1 MKKYVLAIILL
12 LCSACG
18 NEKEMFQG
26 YVEGE
31 YLYLSSSRS
40 GRLEKLHVAK
50 GEQIQKDTLVFEL
63 ENASEKHAL
72 TQAKGEMQSALAQLN
87 DMKVGK
93 RPEEIAMATAML
105 NQARAE
111 AKNANV
117 LLKRNEELA
126 AKGAIS
132 KQDLDTLRAHA
143 KASNEKVSELQH
155 QVDVYQL
162 PNREQQIEAQNARY
176 EAAQAMVAQ
185 KEWDLAQKQLFAPSA
200 GLVFDTLY
208 KEGEWVQAGSPVVWL
223 LLQDEIKIRFYIPEE
238 LFSTVQYGQ
247 KVFVHVD
254 GSADGTGQEYSAI
267 INYIS
272 QSCEFTPPVIYSNET
287 RSKLVYMI
295 EAVPEDMEV
304 RKILHAGQPVSVS
317 LAE

>member
-1 MKKYVLAIILL
+1 MKKYLLVLAFLF
-12 LCSACG
+12 CAACG
-18 NEKEMFQG
+18 NEKEVFQG

-50 GEQIQKDTLVFEL
+50 GEQIEKDSLVFEL
-63 ENASEKHAL
+63 ENASEKHSL
-72 TQAKGEMQSALAQLN
+72 KQAEEEMNSALAMLE
-87 DMKVGK
+87 DMKLGK
-93 RPEEIAMATAML
+93 RPEEIAMAKAML

-143 KASNEKVSELQH
+143 KTSNEKVAELAY
-155 QVDVYQL
+155 QVEIYQL
-162 PNREQQIEAQNARY
+162 PDRAQQIEAQKARV
-176 EAAQAMVAQ
+176 EAAKAGVAQ
-185 KEWDLAQKQLFAPSA
+185 REWDLAQKQLFSPEQAI
-200 GLVFDTLY
+200 VYDTLY

-223 LLQDEIKIRFYIPEE
+223 LLQEQIKVRFYIPEE
-238 LFSTVQYGQ
+238 KFSQVQYGQ

-254 GSADGTGQEYSAI
+254 GAPKEYSAV
-267 INYIS
+267 IS
-272 QSCEFTPPVIYSNET
+272 YLSPSAEYTPPVIYSNET

-295 EAVPEDMEV
+295 EALPEDKEV
-304 RKILHAGQPVSVS
+304 RKLLHAGQPVSVR

>member
-1 MKKYVLAIILL
+1 MKKYLLAIMLL
-12 LCSACG
+12 FCSACG
-18 NEKEMFQG
+18 NENDFYQG

-31 YLYLSSSRS
+31 YLYLASSRS
-40 GRLEKLHVAK
+40 GRLEKMHVAK
-50 GEQIQKDTLVFEL
+50 GEQIQRDTIIFEL

-72 TQAKGEMQSALAQLN
+72 DQAKGEMQSALAQLN

-143 KASNEKVSELQH
+143 RSSNEKVSELMH
-155 QVDVYQL
+155 QVEVYQL

-176 EAAQAMVAQ
+176 EAAKAIVAQ
-185 KEWDLAQKQLFAPSA
+185 KEWDLAQKQLYSPSA
-200 GLVFDTLY
+200 GLVYDTLY
-208 KEGEWVQAGSPVVWL
+208 NEGEWVPAGSPIVWL
-223 LLQDEIKIRFYIPEE
+223 LLQDKLKIRFYIPEE

-247 KVFVHVD
+247 KVLVHVD
-254 GSADGTGQEYSAI
+254 GAAQAYPAVIS
-267 INYIS
+267 YIS
-272 QSCEFTPPVIYSNET
+272 PSSEYTPPVIYSNET

-295 EAVPEDMEV
+295 EAIPEELEV
-304 RKILHAGQPVSVS
+304 RKLLHAGQPVSVS
-317 LAE
+317 LIE

>member
-1 MKKYVLAIILL
+1 MKKFLLALVFL

-18 NEKEMFQG
+18 SEKDMFQG

-40 GRLEKLHVAK
+40 GRLEKLHVVK
-50 GEQIQKDTLVFEL
+50 GEQIQKDMLVFEL
-63 ENASEKHAL
+63 ENESEKYAL
-72 TQAKGEMQSALAQLN
+72 AQAKGEMQSALAQLN

-117 LLKRNEELA
+117 LLKRNQELA

-132 KQDLDTLRAHA
+132 RQDLDTLRANA
-143 KASNEKVSELQH
+143 KAGNEKVSELMH
-155 QVDVYQL
+155 QVEVYQL
-162 PNREQQIEAQNARY
+162 PNREQQIEAQSARY
-176 EAAQAMVAQ
+176 EASKAIVAQ
-185 KEWDLAQKQLFAPSA
+185 REWDLVQKQLYSPSA
-200 GLVFDTLY
+200 GLVYDTLY
-208 KEGEWVQAGSPVVWL
+208 NEGEWVQAGSPVVWL
-223 LLQDEIKIRFYIPEE
+223 LLQDEIKIRFYVPEE
-238 LFSTVQYGQ
+238 LLSKVQYGQ
-247 KVFVHVD
+247 KVYVHVD
-254 GSADGTGQEYSAI
+254 GADQSYAAK

-272 QSCEFTPPVIYSNET
+272 PSCEYTPPVIYSNET

-295 EAVPEDMEV
+295 EAVPEELEV
-304 RKILHAGQPVSVS
+304 RKLLHAGQPVSVS
-317 LAE
+317 LSE

>member
-1 MKKYVLAIILL
+1 MKKYLFAALLL
-12 LCSACG
+12 LCAACG
-18 NEKEMFQG
+18 NENTLFQG

-40 GRLEKLHVAK
+40 GRLEKLHVVK
-50 GEQIQKDTLVFEL
+50 GEQIQKDMLVFEL
-63 ENASEKHAL
+63 ENASERHAL
-72 TQAKGEMQSALAQLN
+72 DQAKGEMQSALAQLS

-132 KQDLDTLRAHA
+132 RQDLDTLRAHA
-143 KASNEKVSELQH
+143 RSSNEKVSELRH
-155 QVDVYQL
+155 QVEVYQL

-176 EAAQAMVAQ
+176 EAAKALVSQR
-185 KEWDLAQKQLFAPSA
+185 EWDLAQKQLYSPSA
-200 GLVFDTLY
+200 GLVYDTLY
-208 KEGEWVQAGSPVVWL
+208 NEGEWVQAGSPVVWL
-223 LLQDEIKIRFYIPEE
+223 LLQDKIKIRFYIPEE
-238 LFSTVQYGQ
+238 LLSTVQYGQ

-254 GSADGTGQEYSAI
+254 GAGQEYAAI

-272 QSCEFTPPVIYSNET
+272 PSSEYTPPVIYSNET

-295 EAVPEDMEV
+295 EAIPEEKQV
-304 RKILHAGQPVSVS
+304 RELLHAGQPVSVS
-317 LAE
+317 LIE

>member
-1 MKKYVLAIILL
+1 MRNCLLILISL
-12 LCSACG
+12 FCVACG
-18 NEKEMFQG
+18 SEKDVFQG

-40 GRLEKLHVAK
+40 GHLEKLHVTK

-63 ENASEKHAL
+63 ENASEKYAL
-72 TQAKGEMQSALAQLN
+72 NQAKGEMQSALAQLS

-93 RPEEIAMATAML
+93 RPEEIAMAKAML
-105 NQARAE
+105 NQALAE
-111 AKNANV
+111 ARNANV

-126 AKGAIS
+126 VKGAIS

-143 KASNEKVSELQH
+143 RSSNEKVSELRH
-155 QVDVYQL
+155 QVEVYQL
-162 PNREQQIEAQNARY
+162 PDREQQIEAQSARY
-176 EAAQAMVAQ
+176 EAAKALVSQ
-185 KEWDLAQKQLFAPSA
+185 KEWELAQKRFFSPSA

-208 KEGEWVQAGSPVVWL
+208 NEGEWVQAGSPVVWL

-238 LFSTVQYGQ
+238 LFSKVQYGQ

-254 GSADGTGQEYSAI
+254 GADREYSAI
-267 INYIS
+267 ISYLS
-272 QSCEFTPPVIYSNET
+272 PSCEYTPPVIYSNET

-295 EAVPEDMEV
+295 EAIPKEKEV
-304 RKILHAGQPVSVS
+304 REFLHVGQPVSVS
-317 LAE
+317 LTE